1 MPCTGL
7 PPRPLLRI
15 RFIITWYIFL
25 RPNDQF
31 PAVEIGSLSEHK
43 MSAKEQM
50 IRKLNDHAVEVS
62 LPSRLGYERIA
73 MDCSASFAR
82 MAGFAPER
90 IEDLKTAV
98 AEACLNAIE
107 HGNKDHPD
115 TRVLVTMN
123 FKDDKFSVS
132 VKDGGDGMP
141 PPPQDKTVM
150 QSIENLEPPKG
161 LGTYLIKQLVDEVEF
176 NKMTKDGHTVKMVIK
191 LNN

>member
-1 MPCTGL
+1 ML
-7 PPRPLLRI
+7 ER
-15 RFIITWYIFL
+15 
-25 RPNDQF
+25 
-31 PAVEIGSLSEHK
+31 E

-50 IRKLNDHAVEVS
+50 IRRLNNRTVEVS

-73 MDCSASFAR
+73 MDCSASFAK

-123 FKDDKFSVS
+123 FKDDRFSVS
-132 VKDGGDGMP
+132 VKDNGNGIP
-141 PPPQDKTVM
+141 SLPKDKAVM
-150 QSIENLEPPKG
+150 QSIEKLEPPEG

-176 NKMTKDGHTVKMVIK
+176 NDMTKDGHAVKMVIK
-191 LNN
+191 LTN